1 MDIATIN
8 RIAFVSCLIGLGV
21 GYWMLRWSRRELA
34 GLANERQTILKRR
47 LGLWGRRAQ
56 ARAFFIGGIAI
67 LYFSIAALFTLLT
80 RR

>member
-8 RIAFVSCLIGLGV
+8 RIAVVCCLVGLGV
-21 GYWMLRWSRRELA
+21 GFWLLRWSRRELA
-34 GLANERQTILKRR
+34 GLANERQTLLKRR

-67 LYFSIAALFTLLT
+67 LYFSLVGLFTLLT
-80 RR
+80 RQ